1 MILKCRRVKG
11 SAATLPRGRI
21 QRSKSSSQL
30 CVRPV
35 AERAIVG
42 VLATAPCHGLRLRKL
57 HFLRSKSG
65 PFVRTIAEGLAFGV
79 SARAPE
85 VGAGWQIKNEGG
97 FLTDDGLAHNI
108 GL

>member
-35 AERAIVG
+35 AERAVVS
-42 VLATAPCHGLRLRKL
+42 VLATAPRHSFRLRKL
-57 HFLRSKSG
+57 HFLRSKFG
-65 PFVRTIAEGLAFGV
+65 PFVRTIAEGLAFG
-79 SARAPE
+79 APTCAPE

-108 GL
+108 EL